1 MFLFCQAKK
10 KVVDIKKIGFIINP
24 IAGIGGK
31 VGLKGSDG
39 EETLI
44 KAQEMGAKPEA
55 SLKALKTLEALF
67 PIKDN
72 LQVITYPGEMGEN
85 LLRQCGFNYT
95 AIGSIRNEITTAE
108 DTKNAARQMLKIGV
122 ELLIFAGGDGTARD
136 VHDIVGSLL
145 PVIGIPAG
153 VKIHS
158 AVFAT
163 SPRNAGELALLYL
176 TRKKVDLRQC
186 EVMDID
192 EDAFRQGRVSAKL
205 YGYMKVPFERRLVQN
220 LKSGRAQNE
229 DEALRAI
236 ADRLIES
243 MEQNTAYIVGP
254 GTTTAVLMER
264 LKLQNTLLG
273 VDVVL
278 NRKVIKKDA
287 TERDLLALVKQKKS
301 KIRVTVIG
309 GQGYIFGRG
318 NQQISADVIEHV
330 GKENI
335 IVIATK
341 NKIVS
346 LNGQPLLID
355 TGKDEVNKMLQGYI
369 RVITGYNDEMIYKA
383 DF

>member
-1 MFLFCQAKK
+1 M
-10 KVVDIKKIGFIINP
+10 VDIKKIGFIINP

-67 PIKDN
+67 TIKDN

-301 KIRVTVIG
+301 KIIVTVIG